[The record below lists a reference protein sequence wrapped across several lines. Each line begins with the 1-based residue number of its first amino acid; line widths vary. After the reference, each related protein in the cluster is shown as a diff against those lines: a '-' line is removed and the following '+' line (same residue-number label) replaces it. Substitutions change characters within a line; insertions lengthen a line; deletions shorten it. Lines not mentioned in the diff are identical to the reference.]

1 MGCAPSKNPP
11 MTTAEANRQAMERN
25 QQRGK
30 DRMGHDHGIPDFS
43 TGGLFQGT
51 TLQDAA
57 KPGGFHGL

>member
-1 MGCAPSKNPP
+1 